1 MFKMFFKNKQNI
13 EKEFKEVYKKY
24 SGMIHTYIAC
34 IIPDKASVEDIFQ
47 ETFIK
52 YYSKYDDNIEN
63 IAGYLTTIARNLCM
77 NHKRN
82 TKKTIEFN
90 DNMNDQNITKDY
102 DKKELI
108 ELIITS
114 LDLIEEKYREVFIMK
129 EFEGL
134 NYHEIAEHQSI
145 NYDNAKRRYLR
156 AKEKLIT
163 VLNPYIKEL
172 SN

>member
-1 MFKMFFKNKQNI
+1 MFFKKQNI
-13 EKEFKEVYKKY
+13 KEKEFKEVYKKY
-24 SGMIHTYIAC
+24 SGMIHTYISC
-34 IIPDKASVEDIFQ
+34 IIGDKSTVEDIFQ

-52 YYSKYDDNIEN
+52 YYSKNDDDIEN

-82 TKKTIEFN
+82 SKLTVEFT
-90 DNMNDQNITKDY
+90 DDMLKQNVNRDY

-114 LDLIEEKYREVFIMK
+114 LDLIEVKYREVFIMK

-134 NYHEIAEHQSI
+134 SYHEIAEYLDI

-156 AKEKLIT
+156 AKEKLIN